1 MELMGLDVWM
11 RYSGPKSAPFVTH
24 HRVWDRKLFVSRR
37 AVPDKDGTKGEPIT
51 QEQFK
56 REGGK

>member
-11 RYSGPKSAPFVTH
+11 RYTGPKSAPFVSH
-24 HRVWDRKLFVSRR
+24 HRVWDRDRFTSAR

-51 QEQFK
+51 REQYK